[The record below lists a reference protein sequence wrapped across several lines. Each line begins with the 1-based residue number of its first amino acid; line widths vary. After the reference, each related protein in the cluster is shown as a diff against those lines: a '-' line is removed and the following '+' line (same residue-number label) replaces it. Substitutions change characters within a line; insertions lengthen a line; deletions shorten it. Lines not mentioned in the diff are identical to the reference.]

1 MKTKETRGS
10 RMKLWR
16 HIKTKTISVSKVNG
30 EGIHIKQKM
39 NLPIKGS
46 FSKCKRTCSLSA
58 GLFIFT
64 KEIL

>member
-16 HIKTKTISVSKVNG
+16 HIKTKTISVCKVNG